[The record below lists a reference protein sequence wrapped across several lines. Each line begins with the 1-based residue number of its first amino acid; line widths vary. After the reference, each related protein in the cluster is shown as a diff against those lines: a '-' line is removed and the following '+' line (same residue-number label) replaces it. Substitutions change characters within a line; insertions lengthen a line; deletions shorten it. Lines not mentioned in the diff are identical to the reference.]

1 MVNFIM
7 HNENLIFVDGDN
19 AIMISPYEDGNIL
32 FHSDR
37 LEPFIIFSKDSDS
50 YLEEKTYSILFETM
64 GKLIGRFSLIGD
76 KKPKL
81 SDGFVDL
88 KEKSIKITSLYKNAT
103 LELIY
108 GDNSIGICIHK
119 EILDSRGS
127 VTLVTDGLKY
137 YEYNDILYQM
147 LEDLLN
153 MVYSYNIRTSKR
165 IYQKEYLS

>member
-7 HNENLIFVDGDN
+7 HNENLIFIEDDN

-37 LEPFIIFSKDSDS
+37 PEPFIIFSKDSDS
-50 YLEEKTYSILFETM
+50 YLEQKTYSILFQTM
-64 GKLIGRFSLIGD
+64 EKLMGRFSLIGN
-76 KKPKL
+76 KNEKL
-81 SDGFVDL
+81 SDGFIDL

-108 GDNSIGICIHK
+108 GDNSIGVCLHK
-119 EILDSRGS
+119 EIFDSRGS
-127 VTLVTDGLKY
+127 VTLVTNGLKY
-137 YEYNDILYQM
+137 YEYNDILLQM

-153 MVYSYNIRTSKR
+153 TVYNYNVNTSKR